1 MYFYESKSSDP
12 LALGQYNGEC
22 AKMQQFL
29 CILAHFA
36 HFFTKVFMQIQIL
49 LYIRHLSC
57 LFFCFL
63 RHISFLISMQKTEI
77 PCSRSHACLPC
88 DLLCAHIA
96 ALRSKKSVSIPPCGK
111 CSVNLGR
118 LRYRLLTAWYFCF
131 SFFLLFPPDSL
142 LYSYNFRSFPPF
154 YSYLGT
160 SFSL

>member
-1 MYFYESKSSDP
+1 MCLKNYRTGENSDSEDWRPHDSSWKMYFYESKSSDP
-12 LALGQYNGEC
+12 LALSQYNGEC

-29 CILAHFA
+29 CILAHFT

-96 ALRSKKSVSIPPCGK
+96 ALRSKKSVSISPCGK

-118 LRYRLLTAWYFCF
+118 LRYRLLTA
-131 SFFLLFPPDSL
+131 
-142 LYSYNFRSFPPF
+142 
-154 YSYLGT
+154 
-160 SFSL
+160 